1 MFLLSKWQVTRVSNF
16 PRQFLEAPNVAN
28 RKHTRLTPPSPPC
41 FYQKAQEMPLNN
53 VLSRFSHVW
62 LFMTPWTVAPPP
74 GSSVHGILQARILE
88 WVAMPSS
95 RDLPDPGIKNMSLT
109 SCALAYRFFSTS
121 TTWEAQYW
129 YCSISTVSAEDW
141 VNFIGQRDLNIT
153 KHRLIFSM
161 T

>member
-1 MFLLSKWQVTRVSNF
+1 MASLESGTRSWGWGRWGGWCLSSVPWGSAALKTAGSCIQPVSAVCAKSL
-16 PRQFLEAPNVAN
+16 QS
-28 RKHTRLTPPSPPC
+28 RLTLYDPMDCS
-41 FYQKAQEMPLNN
+41 
-53 VLSRFSHVW
+53 
-62 LFMTPWTVAPPP
+62 PPP